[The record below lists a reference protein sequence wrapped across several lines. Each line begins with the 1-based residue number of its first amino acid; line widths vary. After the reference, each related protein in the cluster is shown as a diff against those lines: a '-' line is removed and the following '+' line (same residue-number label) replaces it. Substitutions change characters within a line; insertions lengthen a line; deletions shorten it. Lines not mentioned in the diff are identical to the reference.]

1 MRMNELINATSASTI
16 SADLALAARF
26 NDELAAIEA
35 DTRKVMPEIVP
46 SEEVNCRPTAQQ

>member
-1 MRMNELINATSASTI
+1 MNELINATSASTI